1 MQNILAVSVAL
12 LAVLAVACGAAATA
26 MPTPSTTSAAL
37 SDADF
42 EELQVE
48 LTVNRQLWDSKAIE
62 KYQFEHRRICFC
74 GWRFSGSVDI
84 AVDGGLIAGVTFLEK
99 ESDVSDWEA
108 TGYDTIDGLFDIIQ
122 RAIDGRSETIV
133 VKYDADLGYPSEVK
147 LDRRAGAVDDDL
159 EFTTGNL
166 RTTAISDP
174 VFIQLTDPLDEP
186 QFYCL
191 DVPGAGTAV
200 RLDSALQVH
209 TCKPLETAEDELFT
223 LDHPAGGQIYMEAYD
238 LCAEATGT
246 TPGSTVILAACSES
260 PNQRFIIENDLIQLD
275 GAGQPNLCLSVDPGP
290 GIPTGGPSHLR
301 RDLTLENCDTTA
313 PELSQ
318 WIFGMFDY

>member
-1 MQNILAVSVAL
+1 MRNILAVSFAL
-12 LAVLAVACGAAATA
+12 LGLLAVACGATATA
-26 MPTPSTTSAAL
+26 IPTSILTPVAL
-37 SDADF
+37 SGADF
-42 EELQVE
+42 EELQLE
-48 LTVNRQLWDSKAIE
+48 LNVNRQLWESKAIE

-84 AVDGGLIAGVTFLEK
+84 AVDGGSIAGVTFLEK
-99 ESDVSDWEA
+99 ESDVSDLKT
-108 TGYDTIDGLFDIIQ
+108 TGYDTIVGLFDIIQ
-122 RAIDGRSETIV
+122 RAIDGRSETIMA
-133 VKYDADLGYPSEVK
+133 KYDPDFGYPSEVK
-147 LDRRAGAVDDDL
+147 LDGHHGRVDDEL

-166 RTTAISDP
+166 RTTAKPDP
-174 VFIQLTDPLDEP
+174 GFIQLTDPLDEP

-200 RLDSALQVH
+200 RLDSALQAH
-209 TCKPLETAEDELFT
+209 TCKPLETVEDELFT
-223 LDHPAGGQIYMEAYD
+223 LDHPADGQIYMEAYD

-246 TPGSTVILAACSES
+246 TPGSTVIMKACSES
-260 PNQRFIIENDLIQLD
+260 PNQRFTIDDDLIQLD
-275 GAGQPNLCLSVDPGP
+275 GAGQSNLCLSVDPGP

-301 RDLTLENCDTTA
+301 RDLTLESCDTAA